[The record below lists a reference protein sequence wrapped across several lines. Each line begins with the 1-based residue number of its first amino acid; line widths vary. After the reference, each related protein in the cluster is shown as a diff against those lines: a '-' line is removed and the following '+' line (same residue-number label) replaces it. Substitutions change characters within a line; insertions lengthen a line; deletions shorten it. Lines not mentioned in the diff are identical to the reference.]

1 LIIKDLLKNADFESE
16 IMTDNNDKVPSE
28 YICVGEG
35 SHARQI
41 AVCHRGGNTS
51 RQGAQG
57 FVWLGGYRSDM
68 EGSKAIAIDDHAAKL
83 DLACTRHD
91 YSGHGQSGGEFV
103 DGTISR
109 WLEESLEV
117 FQKFTE
123 GPQIL
128 VGSSMGGWIA
138 LRMVQELQKL
148 GEADRVHGLL
158 LLAPAPDFTK
168 ELYEPKLTDDEKAAL
183 ESQGYFE
190 VPTPYG
196 PDPNIFTK
204 KLFDD
209 GAQNLVMKGILQL
222 GAQIH
227 IIQGME
233 DPDVPWQHAMCLM
246 EHLSADD
253 VTITLIRDGDH
264 RLSREKDIV
273 KILQSLDGMLE

>member
-1 LIIKDLLKNADFESE
+1 
-16 IMTDNNDKVPSE
+16 MTNKTDTSSVEHIS
-28 YICVGEG
+28 VGEG
-35 SHARQI
+35 RETRKI
-41 AVCHRGGNTS
+41 AVCHRAGDVQDT
-51 RQGAQG
+51 GASG

-83 DLACTRHD
+83 GLSCTRHD
-91 YSGHGQSGGEFV
+91 YSGHGQSGGAFI

-109 WLEESLEV
+109 WLAESIAV
-117 FQKFTE
+117 FLKFTE

-128 VGSSMGGWIA
+128 VGSSMGAWIA

-148 GEADRVHGLL
+148 GEGARVHGLL

-196 PDPNIFTK
+196 PDPNVFTK
-204 KLFDD
+204 NLFDD

-222 GAQIH
+222 GAQVH
-227 IIQGME
+227 IIQGMD
-233 DPDVPWQHAMCLM
+233 DPDVPWEHAMRLM
-246 EHLSADD
+246 EHLPADD
-253 VTITLIRDGDH
+253 VTMTLIRDGDH
-264 RLSREKDIV
+264 RLSRDKDIA
-273 KILQSLDGMLE
+273 KILQSLDGMLD